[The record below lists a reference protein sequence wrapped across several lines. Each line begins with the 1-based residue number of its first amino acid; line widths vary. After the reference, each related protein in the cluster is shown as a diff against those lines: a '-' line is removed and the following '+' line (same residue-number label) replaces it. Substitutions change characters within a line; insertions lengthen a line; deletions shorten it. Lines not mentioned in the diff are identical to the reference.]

1 MVPRIK
7 QRYEDFKVQEISN
20 GKKAGIKEFSIS
32 LEDYGQKIEK
42 ELDELQ
48 GERKEQLKCVM
59 QKRITEMQFALKS
72 ISNKQGFSIKR
83 LGFAGTKDKRAVT
96 SQFITIFDPDLDRL
110 KQFKDRNILLHSF
123 EWSDKKL
130 ELGDLDKNYFEI
142 IIRGIDEKKDLKKIT
157 LQIKKDITKGIPN
170 SFGEQ
175 RFGSIRSS
183 NHLIGKLFFEGK
195 TKEAVELFLTG
206 ISGNEPEN
214 TIKARELAKQGNF
227 KDAIRIFPK
236 ENKYEKAILN
246 ALIKNPNDYN
256 NAWNQIPKTLAYLF
270 VHAYQ
275 SYLFN
280 LYLEKRV
287 QEFKNP
293 LEPQKGD
300 ILDSEGFV
308 LGPLYGH
315 STEFA
320 KDKIEDLEKSILD
333 QEQFSLPTFKIA
345 NFPMMSVEGTRRK
358 IKLEVEDFKVLEIS
372 TDEFNENCQALKI
385 SFILDKGNYA
395 TTVTEEIIKKLQ

>member
-1 MVPRIK
+1 MEPRIK

-20 GKKAGIKEFSIS
+20 GIKAEIKEFSTS
-32 LEDYGQKIEK
+32 LDDYGQKIGV
-42 ELDELQ
+42 ELDALQ

-72 ISNKQGFSIKR
+72 IANKQGFSIKR

-96 SQFITIFDPDLDRL
+96 AQFITIYDPDLDRL
-110 KQFKDRNILLHSF
+110 KQFRDRNVLLHSF

-142 IIRGIDEKKDLKKIT
+142 IIRGIDKNKDLEKIIK
-157 LQIKKDITKGIPN
+157 QIQKDIKNGIPN
-170 SFGEQ
+170 AFGEQ
-175 RFGSIRSS
+175 RFGSIRNS

-206 ISGNEPEN
+206 ISGTEPEN
-214 TIKARELAKQGNF
+214 TVKARELVKQGNL
-227 KDAIRIFPK
+227 KDAIRTFPK

-287 QEFKNP
+287 KEFENP
-293 LEPQKGD
+293 LEKQDGD
-300 ILDSEGFV
+300 ILDEQGFV
-308 LGPLYGH
+308 LGPIYGH
-315 STEFA
+315 STELA
-320 KDKIEDLEKSILD
+320 KEEVGKLEQSILD
-333 QEQFSLPTFKIA
+333 QENFSLPTFKIA
-345 NFPMMSVEGTRRK
+345 NFPMMSVEGDRRK
-358 IKLEVEDFKVLEIS
+358 IKLEIGDFKVLDICP
-372 TDEFNENCQALKI
+372 DEFNENCLALKI

-395 TTVTEEIIKKLQ
+395 TTVTEFIIGYLQ